1 MAVPQFIGVG
11 NMSNR
16 NLSLL
21 GLAAAAVAAL
31 GAIVAGITDKPYTAK
46 KDQITY
52 LVQGLEPDHVARITI
67 GKPGQELTLKRRGA
81 NFVIANL
88 DNYPA
93 LTSEINKLIA
103 TCLDIQT
110 SELYT
115 DNPENHKD
123 LGVTED
129 KATILVKFYK
139 ADSSLLTGIIIGKQ
153 KVQGQGIAY
162 VRRVGDN
169 KVYVSATQIPAV
181 KQQAGAYISPELIG
195 VKREDINSITVSC
208 PNETYILMPGPDDKT
223 VIFENMAEGKKLN
236 NDLANKVFTGLA
248 NLNFED
254 VNSESSRQGLQFD
267 RRYLCRLKDSTVYTI
282 WLAKKGNNWF
292 VKCDAMFADKTPV
305 TKTQG
310 EVESDEQLKI
320 KEAKLIARDAA
331 EEFSEKHKGWVYQIP
346 AYRAEDLTKSSAELF
361 AAPKPAQPK
370 PEDKEPID
378 ITPLQQ
384 E

>member
-1 MAVPQFIGVG
+1 
-11 NMSNR
+11 MSNR
-16 NLSLL
+16 NLSML

-93 LTSEINKLIA
+93 LTSEINKLI
-103 TCLDIQT
+103 TNCLDIQT

-169 KVYVSATQIPAV
+169 KVYISATQIPAI
-181 KQQAGAYISPELIG
+181 KQRAGDYVSPELIM

-208 PNETYILMPGPDDKT
+208 PNETYILRPGPDDKT
-223 VIFENMAEGKKLN
+223 VIFENMAEDKKLN
-236 NDLANKVFTGLA
+236 NDFANKVFTALA
-248 NLNFED
+248 SLRFED
-254 VNSESSRQGLQFD
+254 VNAESSKQGLQFD
-267 RRYLCRLKDSTVYTI
+267 KRYLCRLKDSTIYTI
-282 WLAKKGNNWF
+282 WLAKDGDTWL
-292 VKCDAMFADKTPV
+292 VKCDTRFGDKTPI

-320 KEAKLIARDAA
+320 KEAKLVARDAA
-331 EEFSEKHKGWVYQIP
+331 EEFSETHKGWVYQIP
-346 AYRAEDLTKSSAELF
+346 AYYAEDLTKSSAELF
-361 AAPKPAQPK
+361 AAPEPTQSK

>member
-1 MAVPQFIGVG
+1 
-11 NMSNR
+11 MSNR
-16 NLSLL
+16 NLSIL
-21 GLAAAAVAAL
+21 GLTAAAVVAL
-31 GAIVAGITDKPYTAK
+31 AVIVAGIADKPYTR
-46 KDQITY
+46 KDQIAY
-52 LVQGLEPDHVARITI
+52 LIQGLDPDQVAKITI
-67 GKPGQELTLKRRGA
+67 GKPGQELTLNRRRTH
-81 NFVIANL
+81 FVIANL

-93 LTSEINKLIA
+93 LTSEINKLIT

-123 LGVTED
+123 FGVTED
-129 KATILVKFYK
+129 KAHILVKFYK
-139 ADSSLLTGIIIGKQ
+139 ADSSLLTGVIIGKQ
-153 KVQGQGIAY
+153 KVQGQGIGY

-169 KVYVSATQIPAV
+169 KVYISAAQIPAI
-181 KQQAGAYISPELIG
+181 KQQAGDYISPELIN
-195 VKREDINSITVSC
+195 VKREDINSITVSG

-236 NDLANKVFTGLA
+236 NDFANKVFTALAGLS
-248 NLNFED
+248 FED
-254 VNSESSRQGLQFD
+254 VNAESSRQGLRFD

-282 WLAKKGNNWF
+282 WLAKDGDTWF
-292 VKCDAMFADKTPV
+292 AKCDAQFADKTPI

-320 KEAKLIARDAA
+320 KEAKLLARDAA

-346 AYRAEDLTKSSAELF
+346 AYRAENLTKSSAELF
-361 AAPKPAQPK
+361 AAPKSAQPQ
-370 PEDKEPID
+370 PEDKELMD
-378 ITPLQQ
+378 VTPQPQQ

>member
-1 MAVPQFIGVG
+1 
-11 NMSNR
+11 MSNR

-21 GLAAAAVAAL
+21 GLAAAAVVAL
-31 GAIVAGITDKPYTAK
+31 AVIVAGIADKPYTS
-46 KDQITY
+46 KDQIAY
-52 LVQGLEPDHVARITI
+52 LIQGLDPDQVARITT
-67 GKPGQELTLKRRGA
+67 GKPGQEVIFNRRGA

-93 LTSEINKLIA
+93 LTSEINKLIT

-110 SELYT
+110 AELYT

-123 LGVTED
+123 LGITED
-129 KATILVKFYK
+129 KAHILVKFYK
-139 ADSSLLTGIIIGKQ
+139 ADSSLLTGVIIGKQ
-153 KVQGQGIAY
+153 KVEGQGIGY
-162 VRRVGDN
+162 IRRVGDN
-169 KVYVSATQIPAV
+169 KVYISAAQIPAI
-181 KQQAGAYISPELIG
+181 KQQAGDYISPELIN

-208 PNETYILMPGPDDKT
+208 PNETYILRPGPDDKT
-223 VIFENMAEGKKLN
+223 VIFENMAEDKKLN
-236 NDLANKVFTGLA
+236 NDFANKVFTALAGLS
-248 NLNFED
+248 FED
-254 VNSESSRQGLQFD
+254 VNAESSKRGLQFD

-282 WLAKKGNNWF
+282 WLAEDSNTWF
-292 VKCDAMFADKTPV
+292 AKCDAQFADKTPI

-331 EEFSEKHKGWVYQIP
+331 EEFSEKHKGWVYKIP
-346 AYRAEDLTKSSAELF
+346 AYRAEDLTKSSADLF
-361 AAPKPAQPK
+361 AAPKPTQSK

-378 ITPLQQ
+378 ITPLHQ